1 MAMRAALHP
10 KDKELLEAL
19 HASELLDTVPEEV
32 YDRIVRLAAG
42 ICQAPV
48 ALISLVDEERQWIK
62 AAWGLEKAE
71 SARMRPFCA
80 HTILRSDL
88 LVVED
93 ALGDPRFAENE
104 LVRGEAQVRFY
115 AGVPIHGEGGVPLGT
130 LSVLDR
136 KPRRL
141 GDRQREA
148 LTLLAHE
155 VESQIALRR
164 AWLEA
169 SEVQH
174 RSAAL
179 VAMVVHDMNSPL
191 TVATT
196 LSSWLISNRGASED
210 LRGPLSDIQ
219 EAISSVQRMASD
231 LLDVALGE
239 EGRLVPRLRESNPLK
254 VFGEIGQLAL
264 VRARGTGHSFVTDIG
279 WEGGRFL
286 TDSGWIKRITN
297 NFIENAL
304 KYAPSGTTVRL
315 EVRGSDAEP
324 LLVKVRD
331 DGPGIPP
338 EHRGRVFEK
347 HFRLARDQVQG
358 RPGAGL
364 GLAFCKLAV
373 ETLGGSIGV
382 DTNGPRGSVFW
393 FMLPPRTQSGGVSI
407 PRLTSARA

>member
-1 MAMRAALHP
+1 
-10 KDKELLEAL
+10 
-19 HASELLDTVPEEV
+19 
-32 YDRIVRLAAG
+32 
-42 ICQAPV
+42 V
-48 ALISLVDEERQWIK
+48 ALISFLDEERQWVK
-62 AAWGLEKAE
+62 ASWGLDKTETPRSQA
-71 SARMRPFCA
+71 FCS
-80 HTILRSDL
+80 HTILGSDL

-93 ALGDPRFAENE
+93 ALCDPRFAETE
-104 LVRGEAQVRFY
+104 LVTGDAQVRFY
-115 AGVPIHGEGGVPLGT
+115 AGVPIHGDGGFPLGT
-130 LSVLDR
+130 LSVIDR

-148 LTLLAHE
+148 LTLLARE

-164 AWLEA
+164 AWLEM

-191 TVATT
+191 CVATT
-196 LSSWLISNRGASED
+196 LSSWLLSNREASEE
-210 LRGPLSDIQ
+210 LRDPLRDIQ

-254 VFGEIGQLAL
+254 IFGEIGQIAL
-264 VRARGTGHSFVTDIG
+264 VRARGTGHSFVTDLG
-279 WEGGRFL
+279 WEGGRFT
-286 TDSGWIKRITN
+286 TDSGWIKRIAT

-331 DGPGIPP
+331 EGPGIPP

-347 HFRLARDQVQG
+347 HFRLARDQVMG

-382 DTNGPRGSVFW
+382 ESNGSRGSVFW
-393 FMLPPRTQSGGVSI
+393 FMLPPRTRNGGVSI
-407 PRLTSARA
+407 RRLTAARA